1 MHERTR
7 ARRQAMSILYQRE
20 ITGDTASGIVESGSY
35 TTEEGEPSEFCLSLI
50 AGVETHQ
57 DRIDEVLSQISEH
70 WTVPRMPLV
79 DRSILRLAAYEI
91 LFAEDIPPSVS
102 INEAVEMAK
111 VFGGDDSSKFVNGVL
126 GKLAEMHPGAESEDE
141 PADG

>member
-7 ARRQAMSILYQRE
+7 ARRQAMNILYQRE
-20 ITGDTASGIVESGSY
+20 ITGDAASEIVANGTYS
-35 TTEEGEPSEFCLSLI
+35 TENGEPSEFCLSLI
-50 AGVETHQ
+50 AGVESHQ
-57 DRIDEVLSQISEH
+57 DEIDGALSQISEH

-79 DRSILRLAAYEI
+79 DRNILRLATYEI
-91 LFAEDIPPSVS
+91 LFVEDIPASVS

-126 GKLAEMHPGAESEDE
+126 GKLAEMHSSSEGE
-141 PADG
+141 EASENG